1 MRCFRWEIASRLLRG
16 SHGCVLLAALAIGPG
31 IAQAQ
36 QVTLFDAESKKP
48 LEGVTIHAP
57 ACNATAITN
66 ARGRADFSAFR
77 DADSIDFR
85 LVGYMPLVLSHRE
98 VMSRYLVVRMTPQPI
113 ALAELVVSANRWEQ
127 DLLRVPDQL
136 TVITPRDAALGNP
149 GTAADLLQQTG
160 EVFMQKSQLGGGSPM
175 LRGFAANRVLIVVDG
190 VRMNNAIYRAGN
202 LQNVISLDANA
213 LERAEVLHGPG
224 AMSYGSDAI
233 GGVMDFHLLQPRF
246 SPDSSLLLK
255 GGAMA
260 RYGSAANE
268 MGGNLHVGLG
278 GRELAFV
285 GSATFTRFGDLRMG
299 SNGPKDYQR
308 PWYVERI
315 SDVDSM
321 VVNDDPDLQ
330 VGSGYDN
337 ISLFGKLA
345 FKPLESLELGAN
357 VYHSTTSDVPR
368 YDRLIE
374 LGQNGLPRSAEWYY
388 GPQEWTMGS
397 FTAKHTAKRGPWST
411 ARLSIAYQGYT
422 ESRNDR
428 GFRNASKRTQT
439 ETVKGIYVNL
449 DLEKELSARTQLL
462 YGAEYVTNAIGSN
475 GVRVNQTTGAETII
489 NSRYPDGSNWST
501 GSAYLG
507 AMHDATDRLTLSAG
521 ARFNWSA
528 LECVFDTSL
537 FAYPE
542 TSTRLFN
549 GAVTGNLG
557 AAYRPGK
564 GWKLSL
570 DLSTGFRAPNI
581 DDIGKVFDSEPG
593 AVIVPNPDLQ
603 AEYAYSTDI
612 GLEKVIGG
620 KVRLQSHAYYV
631 LLDNAMVR
639 RPFTVNGQ
647 NSIDYDG
654 EPSRVEAIQNAAQ
667 ATVIGFS
674 IGIDARIA
682 KNLALDARFNW
693 QDGVEQDDA
702 NTTDVPLRHSPPPFG
717 QAGIAWERKK
727 LRAQAFAQFSS
738 GFGFDDLPPSEQAKL
753 PIYALDAE
761 GRPYAPA
768 WHTINLRLAY
778 QLNKALQLTG
788 AVENITDQRYRPY
801 SSGISAPGRNFV
813 IALRAGF

>member
-1 MRCFRWEIASRLLRG
+1 MSFRGAAIDLHVVMHCVACWGALLVPL
-16 SHGCVLLAALAIGPG
+16 HALS
-31 IAQAQ
+31 Q
-36 QVTLFDAESKKP
+36 QVTVVDRNSLQP
-48 LEGVTIHAP
+48 LVAATLQHA
-57 ACNATAITN
+57 ATNTSAITD
-66 ARGRADFSAFR
+66 ARGRADISAFVG
-77 DADSIDFR
+77 ADSIRFR
-85 LVGYMPLVLSHRE
+85 MIGYEPLVLSYQQ
-98 VMSRYLVVRMTPQPI
+98 VL
-113 ALAELVVSANRWEQ
+113 ALGKNVGLSALPFRLDAFVVSANRWEQ
-127 DLLRVPDQL
+127 ERRRVPDQI
-136 TVITPRDAALGNP
+136 TVIAPREVAFNNP
-149 GTAADLLQQTG
+149 GTVADMLQQSG

-175 LRGFAANRVLIVVDG
+175 LRGFGANRVLIVVDG

-202 LQNVISLDANA
+202 VQNVISVDANA
-213 LERAEVLHGPG
+213 IERAEVIHGPG
-224 AMSYGSDAI
+224 AMTYGSDAI
-233 GGVMDFHLLQPRF
+233 GGVMDFHLLRPRF
-246 SPDSSLLLK
+246 SPDSSLHLR

-260 RYGSAANE
+260 RYGSSAKE
-268 MGGNLHVGLG
+268 MGGNIHFGLG
-278 GRELAFV
+278 SRKLAFV
-285 GSATFTRFGDLRMG
+285 GSASFTRFGDLRMG

-439 ETVKGIYVNL
+439 ESVSGIYMNL
-449 DLEKELSARTQLL
+449 DLEKDLSARTQVL
-462 YGAEYVTNAIGSN
+462 YGAEYVTNAIGSK
-475 GVRVNQTTGAETII
+475 GIRVNQTTGAETII
-489 NSRYPDGSNWST
+489 NSRYPDGSTWST

-528 LECVFDTSL
+528 LECAFDTSL
-537 FAYPE
+537 FAYPA
-542 TSTRLFN
+542 TSTRLIN

-557 AAYRPGK
+557 AAYRPSK

-570 DLSTGFRAPNI
+570 DWSTGFRAPNM

-647 NSIDYDG
+647 DNIDYDG
-654 EPSRVEAIQNAAQ
+654 VPSRVEAIQNAAK

-682 KNLALDARFNW
+682 RNLALDARFNW

-702 NTTDVPLRHSPPPFG
+702 NTTDVPLRHAPPPFG

-727 LRAQAFAQFSS
+727 LRAQAFVQFSS